1 MKFPPFILS
10 TTVAALLILSFASN
24 TVVSSQRLAQVLERV
39 KVISDGGTTVGGYKH
54 HKPQFQDPI
63 IRSTDLVENAL
74 LHAYW
79 IDFHDQFVQHETFSQ
94 LVAEHSGI
102 TLRHEFWGLLNA
114 VTVDV
119 RDESVL
125 KEILDKVEGIK
136 MVEPVV
142 SNRSQTCLVFRPIT
156 NQNGYSYYFLGH
168 TT

>member
-1 MKFPPFILS
+1 MKFPSFILS
-10 TTVAALLILSFASN
+10 TTLAALLYLSLFASN
-24 TVVSSQRLAQVLERV
+24 TVVSSQRLAQVLNRV

-54 HKPQFQDPI
+54 HNPQFQDPI

-79 IDFHDQFVQHETFSQ
+79 IDFHDNFVQHETFSQ
-94 LVAEHSGI
+94 LVAEHPGI

-119 RDESVL
+119 KDESVL
-125 KEILDKVEGIK
+125 NEILDRIEGIK

-142 SNRSQTCLVFRPIT
+142 WFCFEPAC
-156 NQNGYSYYFLGH
+156 F
-168 TT
+168 